1 MEGYSRSLLFN
12 NSPILNILNRKNVKL
27 SNNTLAYAVKSPG
40 DYEVKIFVTHD
51 NINKVYIQKKDYD
64 YTPGH
69 VNQNTKFNLTPLQG
83 KQDFPN
89 FISEFHNDTFKK
101 AKSDKNFSVKLEHPS
116 RDYLISKKTDSNDE
130 DVVLSLHIIKS
141 QIKEFMKPHSQC

>member
-1 MEGYSRSLLFN
+1 MPEEACASKSEQCALCKKRDKEASNLAAKVSMEGYSRSLHFN
-12 NSPILNILNRKNVKL
+12 SSPILNILNRKNVKL

-89 FISEFHNDTFKK
+89 FISEFHND
-101 AKSDKNFSVKLEHPS
+101 KLKMLNLT
-116 RDYLISKKTDSNDE
+116 RIS
-130 DVVLSLHIIKS
+130 
-141 QIKEFMKPHSQC
+141 Q